1 MERNFYNEDFEQYLK
16 QHADQHKMYPS
27 DRVWNNINNT
37 LHPRKRWLTFGLLFL
52 LVTSAV
58 FIGREAALN
67 KYRKAIANINKDL
80 PITATENSSTDH
92 RNPIV
97 IDPAS
102 ATTTKTVKP
111 LTVAHSIYRNNEETG
126 TQLQEKNSGST
137 FLPDNKG
144 ISLENDAIIYTN
156 DYTTEPVLSP
166 QARELNKL
174 DNTIDAAKEIVAP
187 ANKNIAIKS
196 ITTVAHETQRK
207 PVLQNQNAVITIT
220 KKPLPKWSLQL
231 FAGPVVTFRKLSNAL
246 NQDEFAP
253 VAITYAGGNLDAF
266 VDHKPAVGYE
276 FGAKAQYRLAPGIKL
291 QTGLQLNYS
300 RYAIGAYNYS
310 PEKAT
315 IALSR
320 FPNAP
325 SRVSDYTSIRTFE
338 GYFPENIYNR
348 YVQLSIPIG
357 AEISL
362 LNRRK
367 IQVGVAG
374 TVQPAY
380 MLNTSAFLISE
391 DYRNYLYNPDL
402 VRQWNIHTS
411 FEAFVAYQGKNL
423 KYQLGPQFRKQ
434 LVSSYTDKYPIR
446 EFLTEYGVRLSI
458 SRPFGGKRK

>member
-27 DRVWNNINNT
+27 DRVWDNINTT
-37 LHPRKRWLTFGLLFL
+37 LHPRKRWITLGLLFL
-52 LVTSAV
+52 LIPAAL

-67 KYRKAIANINKDL
+67 NYRKAVANINKDL
-80 PITATENSSTDH
+80 PIISNETVTSDHTLNPVVIESAPVNQPSTQAQ
-92 RNPIV
+92 PLAIV
-97 IDPAS
+97 
-102 ATTTKTVKP
+102 
-111 LTVAHSIYRNNEETG
+111 HSIYRQENTMPEKQVNNNI
-126 TQLQEKNSGST
+126 LPYNNSAT
-137 FLPDNKG
+137 
-144 ISLENDAIIYTN
+144 SLENIGLTYSN
-156 DYTTEPVLSP
+156 EPDIQAAGSLRRSNASSVINSTKTDKDISAAPDKMLSV
-166 QARELNKL
+166 
-174 DNTIDAAKEIVAP
+174 KEILP
-187 ANKNIAIKS
+187 AAN
-196 ITTVAHETQRK
+196 ETKRK

-220 KKPLPKWSLQL
+220 KKQPSKWSLQL
-231 FAGPVVTFRKLSNAL
+231 YAGPVVTFRKLSNAL

-266 VDHKPAVGYE
+266 VDHKPAIGYE

-300 RYAIGAYNYS
+300 RYSIGAYNYS

-325 SRVSDYTSIRTFE
+325 SRVSEYTSIRTFE

-348 YVQLSIPIG
+348 YVQLAVPIG

-367 IQVGVAG
+367 IQVGIAG

-391 DYRNYLYNPDL
+391 DYRNYLYNPEL
-402 VRQWNIHTS
+402 VRKWNVHTS

-434 LVSSYTDKYPIR
+434 LMSSYTDKYPIK

>member
-58 FIGREAALN
+58 FIGREAALD

-80 PITATENSSTDH
+80 PITTTENASTDQ

-97 IDPAS
+97 TEPVS
-102 ATTTKTVKP
+102 ATTKAVKP
-111 LTVAHSIYRNNEETG
+111 LTVAHSIYRNNEESG
-126 TQLQEKNSGST
+126 IPLQDKNSGGT
-137 FLPDNKG
+137 ILPDTKDG
-144 ISLENDAIIYTN
+144 SLENEATIHTN
-156 DYTTEPVLSP
+156 DYTTKPVLSP
-166 QARELNKL
+166 QVIELNKL
-174 DNTIDAAKEIVAP
+174 TNTIATKEIVAA
-187 ANKNIAIKS
+187 ANNNTSIKN

-220 KKPLPKWSLQL
+220 KKPMPKWSLQL
-231 FAGPVVTFRKLSNAL
+231 YAGPVVTFRKLSNAL

-300 RYAIGAYNYS
+300 RYSIGAYNYS

-325 SRVSDYTSIRTFE
+325 SRVSEYTSIRTFE

-348 YVQLSIPIG
+348 YVQLSVPIG